1 MNTTVFMD
9 ISVGKRAAERVVFEV
24 WSAVVPRT
32 AANFV
37 ALCTGASRAKLTFK
51 GSSFHRVIPGFMVQ
65 GGDITAGDGTGGESI
80 YGRHFKDEQAGLA
93 LKHDRAG
100 LLSMA
105 NAGPDSN
112 GSQFFVTLDEAR
124 HLDGKHVVFG
134 RVLSGFPVFQ
144 AIAKVPTNASD
155 KPKRACVI
163 VDCGAIK
170 VISADDAQKKEA
182 DDAAKAQAKAAEDE
196 RQRVTSLDI
205 VRAQSEEAANA
216 VAASVRQA
224 LLGKATATGDG
235 GAAKAGP
242 LKHMFDALDAADDV
256 DRGANKKAA
265 KKRRTVF
272 DDDDDDD
279 AAAAL

>member
-1 MNTTVFMD
+1 MSNPTVFMD
-9 ISVGKRAAERVVFEV
+9 IQVGNKSPERVVFEV
-24 WSAVVPRT
+24 WSHVVPRT

-37 ALCTGASRAKLTFK
+37 ALCTGASRAQLTFK
-51 GSSFHRVIPGFMVQ
+51 GSKFHRVIPGFMVQ

-80 YGRHFKDEQAGLA
+80 YGRHFKDEQAGLQ

-134 RVLSGFPVFQ
+134 RVLSGFQVFE

-155 KPKRACVI
+155 KPKKACVI
-163 VDCGAIK
+163 VDCGVIK
-170 VISADDAQKKEA
+170 VVSADDAKKKEA
-182 DDAAKAQAKAAEDE
+182 DEAAKAKAKAAEE
-196 RQRVTSLDI
+196 EQQRLTNLET

-216 VAASVRQA
+216 VAATVRQA
-224 LLGKATATGDG
+224 LQNKATKTVDD
-235 GAAKAGP
+235 GAAKSGP
-242 LKHMFDALDAADDV
+242 LKHMFDALTDDDTV
-256 DRGANKKAA
+256 TDRGAKKA
-265 KKRRTVF
+265 KKRSVF
-272 DDDDDDD
+272 GDDDEEDEFQ
-279 AAAAL
+279 